1 MILQIKKMILTIFY
15 LPNWFY
21 NRFVFW
27 YKKVSYKT
35 FPKIIGR
42 IFISGYGTIK
52 FGEGVGINSNLFS
65 NPIGGDTRTVIS
77 VDKGASLIIG
87 DFTGFSNIAISC
99 KERITIGNHVK
110 IGGGVKIYDS
120 DFHALDFEDRKNKAT
135 DIELK
140 KPVVIEDGCF
150 IGAHSIILKGV
161 TIGKESIIGAG
172 SVVTKSVPEKE
183 IWGGNP
189 AKMIRKIN

>member
-1 MILQIKKMILTIFY
+1 MSILIKKIILRILY
-15 LPNWFY
+15 LPNGLY
-21 NRFVFW
+21 NRFIFG

-35 FPKIIGR
+35 YPKISGR
-42 IFISGYGTIK
+42 VFIAGYGTIK
-52 FGEGVGINSNLFS
+52 FGKEVGINSNLFS
-65 NPIGGDTRTVIS
+65 NPIGGDTRTIIS
-77 VDKGASLIIG
+77 VDRGASLTIG

-120 DFHALDFEDRKNKAT
+120 DFHALNFEDRKNRET
-135 DIELK
+135 DIPLK
-140 KPVVIEDGCF
+140 KPVSIEDGCF

-161 TIGKESIIGAG
+161 TIGRESIIGAG

>member
-1 MILQIKKMILTIFY
+1 MSTQIKKLILTIIH
-15 LPNWFY
+15 LPTRWYNWFTLK
-21 NRFVFW
+21 
-27 YKKVSYKT
+27 YKKVSYET
-35 FPKIIGR
+35 YPKIIGKV
-42 IFISGYGTIK
+42 FISGYGTIK
-52 FGEGVGINSNLFS
+52 MGKGVSINSNLFS

-77 VDKGASLIIG
+77 VSNGACLIIG
-87 DFTGFSNIAISC
+87 DYTGFSNIAISC
-99 KERITIGNHVK
+99 KERVTIGNYVK

-120 DFHALDFEDRKNKAT
+120 DFHSLNFEDRKNRKT
-135 DIELK
+135 DVPLK
-140 KPVVIEDGCF
+140 KPVVLKDGCF

-172 SVVTKSVPEKE
+172 SVISKSVPDRE